1 MLPQSTE
8 VICVDDGSTDQT
20 FTVLSH
26 HKLVFPKR
34 LLRLSRN
41 FGHQAALL
49 AGLEQAKG
57 EFVVTMDGDLQHPPE
72 LIVTMLE
79 AHQSGVDIVLTS
91 RSDTQQHSL
100 FKKLTTTLFY
110 AVLSFLAGKNF
121 VANTSDFRSLN
132 RKALTALLAMPER
145 RKFLRGMVE
154 WIGFSTLVL
163 PYQPQSRAAGESKYS
178 LLKMLK
184 LAFDGI
190 TSFSTLPLYFA
201 AGFSCLLFAGAV
213 LYALYVLFVRFVAGN
228 VVSGWASVLFILL
241 IIGGFLSL
249 FLAVIGMYLAAIY
262 DEVKQRPTYIVEHN
276 HETHT

>member
-1 MLPQSTE
+1 
-8 VICVDDGSTDQT
+8 
-20 FTVLSH
+20 
-26 HKLVFPKR
+26 
-34 LLRLSRN
+34 
-41 FGHQAALL
+41 
-49 AGLEQAKG
+49 
-57 EFVVTMDGDLQHPPE
+57 
-72 LIVTMLE
+72 
-79 AHQSGVDIVLTS
+79 
-91 RSDTQQHSL
+91 
-100 FKKLTTTLFY
+100 
-110 AVLSFLAGKNF
+110 
-121 VANTSDFRSLN
+121 
-132 RKALTALLAMPER
+132 
-145 RKFLRGMVE
+145 
-154 WIGFSTLVL
+154 
-163 PYQPQSRAAGESKYS
+163 
-178 LLKMLK
+178 MLK